1 MADMKEVR
9 RQQLRR
15 LVNEHEGMNNLAR
28 KLGLAKGAYISQLLT
43 NPPTRDISEKT
54 ARKWERL
61 LRLPEGWL
69 DGAGSSVAAANGAAA
84 VNSELLAQVFLAVT
98 EELKTAKVAL
108 PPVQLSELV
117 AMQYADA
124 LPGRRVDPARIRSIV
139 GLLKR

>member
-15 LVNEHEGMNNLAR
+15 LVNEHEGMNNLAK

-54 ARKWERL
+54 ARKWEKML
-61 LRLPEGWL
+61 HLKEGWL
-69 DGAGSSVAAANGAAA
+69 DGAAAIAPSNGAAL
-84 VNSELLAQVFLAVT
+84 NSELLAQVIT
-98 EELKTAKVAL
+98 EVNEALKAAKVTMSTA
-108 PPVQLSELV
+108 QAAELV

-124 LPGRRVDPARIRSIV
+124 LPGGRVDPARIQRLV